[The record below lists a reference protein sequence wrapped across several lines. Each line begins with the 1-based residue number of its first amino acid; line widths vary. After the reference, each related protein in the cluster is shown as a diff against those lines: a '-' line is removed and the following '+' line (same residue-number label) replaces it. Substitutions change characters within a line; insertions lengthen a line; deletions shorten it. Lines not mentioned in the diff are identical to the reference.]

1 MRMFPDILITIGM
14 IVDEAVSEKYIRKES
29 STKARLLL
37 IVMWMVAGFLLCA
50 SYKSVLL
57 ATLVSVEYEKPVDT
71 IDDLVETE
79 KPIVGY
85 PTLAYFLK
93 VDPRIKVRELAN
105 KFDGENWAL
114 PYGSIHRKQYVCHIM
129 RPNFNEIFGC
139 HFSQILSK

>member
-37 IVMWMVAGFLLCA
+37 IVMWMVVGFLLCA

-129 RPNFNEIFGC
+129 RPIFNEIFGC